1 MVFSKHCS
9 DYIESNN
16 KQQRNDKIITNSI
29 KHGKINFLLNQ
40 LTSQKFKMTD
50 HSENVTIEVIKNC
63 TCEEF
68 IKFWTKGKLDEKTT
82 RYNSYY
88 LIGS

>member
-29 KHGKINFLLNQ
+29 KHGKIIF
-40 LTSQKFKMTD
+40 F
-50 HSENVTIEVIKNC
+50 
-63 TCEEF
+63 
-68 IKFWTKGKLDEKTT
+68 TKSINIAE
-82 RYNSYY
+82 
-88 LIGS
+88 I